1 MKKYFAIL
9 PLILFLVKPAFGG
22 ILSPFADTFLTVE
35 LGKAVLSRDSVKSDF
50 SNTSG
55 AIEAIR
61 QFEDIAVGG
70 NIRFL
75 KKFWVNVNWSK
86 TSLKND
92 RVSGVNNLS
101 SSAKYKADQINY
113 TGLYYITLIPTRAE
127 IFLEAGIASI
137 GNKLNYSL
145 TDGTK
150 YQKNDRE
157 VLGLGGVGIQISP
170 LGGDY
175 IRLSLHKYVGK
186 IGLLDSNY
194 TQIRLGYLKSF

>member
-1 MKKYFAIL
+1 MKKYFAFL
-9 PLILFLVKPAFGG
+9 PLFLLFFKPAYGG
-22 ILSPFADTFLTVE
+22 ILSPLADTFITIE
-35 LGKAVLSRDSVKSDF
+35 LGKAIMSRDSVKSDF

-61 QFEDIAVGG
+61 QFEDIAIGG
-70 NIRFL
+70 NVRFL
-75 KKFWVNVNWSK
+75 KKFGVNVNWSK

-92 RVSGVNNLS
+92 RINGVNNLS

-113 TGLYYITLIPTRAE
+113 SGLYYITLIPTRAE
-127 IFLEAGIASI
+127 IFFEAGVASI

-145 TDGTK
+145 SDGTK

-157 VLGLGGVGIQISP
+157 ILGLGGVGIQVSP

-175 IRLSLHKYVGK
+175 IRLSAHRYIGK

>member
-1 MKKYFAIL
+1 MKKHFAIL
-9 PLILFLVKPAFGG
+9 PLVLFLIKPAFAG
-22 ILSPFADTFLTVE
+22 ILSPIADTFVSVE
-35 LGKAVLSRDSVKSDF
+35 LGKAVMSRDSVKSDF

-61 QFEDIAVGG
+61 QFEDIAIGG

-75 KKFWVNVNWSK
+75 KKFGINVNWSK

-92 RVSGVNNLS
+92 RVEGVNNLS

-113 TGLYYITLIPTRAE
+113 SGLYYITLIPTRAE
-127 IFLEAGIASI
+127 IFFEAGVASI

-145 TDGTK
+145 ANGTK
-150 YQKNDRE
+150 YEKKDRE
-157 VLGLGGVGIQISP
+157 FLALGGIGLQVSP
-170 LGGDY
+170 FGGDY
-175 IRLSLHKYVGK
+175 IRFSVHKFAGK